1 MHTARAQRHTWLQRA
16 HYNLFYFRLSL
27 RTDSFARLLSAPRRV
42 LCDGRSNTA
51 LVETA
56 NLVEAIVRRLSH
68 SSNHGEGCVVVGY
81 CVERSVSGEAGIDF
95 AADGSCDRFGALCSP
110 ADSLQ
115 VNAQGA
121 PASSPSSAED
131 IVMKDLIV
139 LCPINATMEVQSLSI
154 QSMEPTDTSTQ
165 TNTEYASYLY
175 TSVNALSGLATCT
188 STESPIAAGILAG

>member
-1 MHTARAQRHTWLQRA
+1 MLQ
-16 HYNLFYFRLSL
+16 
-27 RTDSFARLLSAPRRV
+27 RV

-51 LVETA
+51 FVETA
-56 NLVEAIVRRLSH
+56 NLVEAVVRRLSH

-81 CVERSVSGEAGIDF
+81 CVARSVSGGSGLDF
-95 AADGSCDRFGALCSP
+95 AADGFCDRFGALSSP
-110 ADSLQ
+110 AGSLQ

-121 PASSPSSAED
+121 PATSPSSAED

-175 TSVNALSGLATCT
+175 TSVNALGGLTTCT

>member
-1 MHTARAQRHTWLQRA
+1 M
-16 HYNLFYFRLSL
+16 
-27 RTDSFARLLSAPRRV
+27 
-42 LCDGRSNTA
+42 
-51 LVETA
+51 
-56 NLVEAIVRRLSH
+56 
-68 SSNHGEGCVVVGY
+68 VVGY

-95 AADGSCDRFGALCSP
+95 AADSSCDSFGALSSP

-175 TSVNALSGLATCT
+175 TSVNALGGLATCT